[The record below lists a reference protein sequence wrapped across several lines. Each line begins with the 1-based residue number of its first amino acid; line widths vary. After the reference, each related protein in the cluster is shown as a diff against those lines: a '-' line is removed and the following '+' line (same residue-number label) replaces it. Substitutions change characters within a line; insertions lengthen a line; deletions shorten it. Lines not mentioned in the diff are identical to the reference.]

1 VIQPWL
7 FVGLGNPGEKYQS
20 TRHNVISFSH
30 LSFGIQWLGFI
41 LRILLHCFALQV
53 GFDMIDAFAQSQGIS
68 MTKLHFKALFGE
80 GLAPSISPT
89 KDVSLYLLSNGYSVF
104 KLQGGK
110 LN

>member
-1 VIQPWL
+1 
-7 FVGLGNPGEKYQS
+7 
-20 TRHNVISFSH
+20 
-30 LSFGIQWLGFI
+30 
-41 LRILLHCFALQV
+41 
-53 GFDMIDAFAQSQGIS
+53 MIDAFAQSQGIS

-104 KLQGGK
+104 KLQGVK